1 MSYSC
6 QFCGEI
12 EEGEVVM
19 RCGACGSEKVLRGTL
34 GNQCADCEETSSL
47 AAVCPTCGSDELEK

>member
-19 RCGACGSEKVLRGTL
+19 RCNACGGDKVLRVKM
-34 GNQCADCEETSSL
+34 GNQCADCEASDTL
-47 AAVCPTCGSDELEK
+47 AAVCPVCGSDELEA

>member
-12 EEGEVVM
+12 EDGEVMM
-19 RCGACGSEKVLRGTL
+19 RCGDCGGEKIIRGAL
-34 GNQCADCEETSSL
+34 GSQCADCENGGSL
-47 AAVCPTCGSDELEK
+47 APVCPTCGSEDLER